1 MVLDIIILGL
11 SGFKSILE
19 IKGLKQIDIFLSITS
34 YLLLSNFDQ
43 QIEESINKG
52 KIGFLTS
59 TSRISI
65 CKDSKKQN
73 FREKIGLKYQITES
87 LNE

>member
-11 SGFKSILE
+11 SEFKSILE

-65 CKDSKKQN
+65 CEDSKKQN
-73 FREKIGLKYQITES
+73 YREK
-87 LNE
+87 

>member
-11 SGFKSILE
+11 SEFKSILE
-19 IKGLKQIDIFLSITS
+19 IKGLKQIDILSITS

-65 CKDSKKQN
+65 CEDSKKQN
-73 FREKIGLKYQITES
+73 FREK
-87 LNE
+87 

>member
-1 MVLDIIILGL
+1 MDPLKGKPKCKSHGIRYYNSWTLE
-11 SGFKSILE
+11 FKSILE
-19 IKGLKQIDIFLSITS
+19 IKGLKQIDILSITS

-73 FREKIGLKYQITES
+73 FREK
-87 LNE
+87 

>member
-1 MVLDIIILGL
+1 MDSPNLRHIRN
-11 SGFKSILE
+11 KR
-19 IKGLKQIDIFLSITS
+19 IKTDRYFLSITS

-65 CKDSKKQN
+65 CEDSKKQN
-73 FREKIGLKYQITES
+73 FREK
-87 LNE
+87 

>member
-11 SGFKSILE
+11 SEFKSILE

-43 QIEESINKG
+43 QIEESIKRC
-52 KIGFLTS
+52 KILFLTF

-65 CKDSKKQN
+65 CEYSKKQN
-73 FREKIGLKYQITES
+73 FREK
-87 LNE
+87 

>member
-11 SGFKSILE
+11 SEFKSILE

-59 TSRISI
+59 TS
-65 CKDSKKQN
+65 
-73 FREKIGLKYQITES
+73 
-87 LNE
+87 

>member
-1 MVLDIIILGL
+1 MD
-11 SGFKSILE
+11 SEFKSILE

-65 CKDSKKQN
+65 CEDSKKQN
-73 FREKIGLKYQITES
+73 FREK
-87 LNE
+87 

>member
-11 SGFKSILE
+11 SEFKSILE

-65 CKDSKKQN
+65 CEDSKKQN
-73 FREKIGLKYQITES
+73 FREK
-87 LNE
+87 

>member
-1 MVLDIIILGL
+1 MVLDIIMLGL
-11 SGFKSILE
+11 SEFKSILE

-65 CKDSKKQN
+65 CEDSKKQN
-73 FREKIGLKYQITES
+73 FREK
-87 LNE
+87 